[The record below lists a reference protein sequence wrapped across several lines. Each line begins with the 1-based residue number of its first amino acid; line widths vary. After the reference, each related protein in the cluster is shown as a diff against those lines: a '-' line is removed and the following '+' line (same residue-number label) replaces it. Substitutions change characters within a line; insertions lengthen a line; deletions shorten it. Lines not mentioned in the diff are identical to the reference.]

1 MKLRNAVLS
10 GVTGLVLTAG
20 IGSPAFAQSPWGYR
34 DRSMNRGYSN
44 GYGYG
49 YGYGAERQASQM
61 VRQAYLDILG
71 REPDPSGMRQ
81 YTDALVNRGWS
92 NADLRRSLM
101 QSPEYAQRF
110 GYNRNYRDNRYNANR
125 GWRSRY

>member
-1 MKLRNAVLS
+1 MRYRSTS
-10 GVTGLVLTAG
+10 GGTA
-20 IGSPAFAQSPWGYR
+20 SAQSPYGGYR
-34 DRSMNRGYSN
+34 DRYQSRGYGYGNQN

-49 YGYGAERQASQM
+49 YGQSRQAQQM

-71 REPDPSGMRQ
+71 REPDPSGMQQ

-92 NADLRRSLM
+92 NADLRRSLL
-101 QSPEYAQRF
+101 QCPEYAQRF
-110 GYNRNYRDNRYNANR
+110 GYNRDNRDNRYNANR